1 MKKKI
6 YSILIVLLITV
17 LATSTVYAGGGV
29 SLKGASI
36 SSGSPLTLNGTVT
49 GLTGF
54 TQGVTIT
61 LLGFGEVMSVTCTS
75 PGGQTSPGQNPG
87 RIVASG
93 TEEVSYSVIKNGGY
107 RVKNLYAEPQ
117 ARACPNGNWT
127 ANFIIAWDTAEV
139 IVTDN
144 ATGAE
149 LLHEYFTCFPSDP
162 NNPSAYTC
170 TQNQ

>member
-1 MKKKI
+1 MKKKL
-6 YSILIVLLITV
+6 YSILAVLLIAILT
-17 LATSTVYAGGGV
+17 TSTVYAGGGV

-36 SSGSPLTLNGTVT
+36 TSGSPLTLNGTVT

-61 LLGFGEVMSVTCTS
+61 LLGFGEVQSVTCTS
-75 PGGQTSPGQNPG
+75 PGGNEAPGQNPG
-87 RIVASG
+87 KIIAVG
-93 TEEVSYSVIKNGGY
+93 TEDVSYSLIKNGAF
-107 RVKNLYAEPQ
+107 RVKNLFAEPQ
-117 ARACPNGNWT
+117 ASACPNGNWT
-127 ANFIIAWDTAEV
+127 ATFVIAWDTAEV

-149 LLHEYFTCFPSDP
+149 LLHEFFTCFPSDP

-170 TQNQ
+170 T